1 MRTHLKLLLLTGVL
15 FAQTLEIIPYIS
27 PGVQLGINSKG
38 KIFTS
43 AQITIGIFGTPT
55 DGIPIGV
62 TIGKRVYNLNQGKK
76 SYNYYDIQLWPVF
89 FGIGIGQI
97 IDDEGNKSIRF
108 KTGAGLWGYLTF
120 DYSSFENLKYNF
132 GGIGVFPIP
141 VNGLPSP

>member
-15 FAQTLEIIPYIS
+15 FAQDIWPYIS

-43 AQITIGIFGTPT
+43 AQITIGIVGPNS
-55 DGIPIGV
+55 PIGF
-62 TIGKRVYNLNQGKK
+62 TIGKRWYHLNQGKK
-76 SYNYYDIQLWPVF
+76 SYNYYDFQLWPVF

-97 IDDEGNKSIRF
+97 IDDKGNKSIRF

-132 GGIGVFPIP
+132 GAIGVFPIF
-141 VNGLPSP
+141 VDELPSP

>member
-15 FAQTLEIIPYIS
+15 LSQIGEPYIS

-43 AQITIGIFGTPT
+43 TQITIGFETNNET
-55 DGIPIGV
+55 IGF
-62 TIGKRVYNLNQGKK
+62 TIGKRWYHLNQGKK

-89 FGIGIGQI
+89 AGVGIGQI
-97 IDDEGNKSIRF
+97 IDDKGNKSLRF
-108 KTGAGLWGYLTF
+108 KTGVGFWGYLTF

-132 GGIGVFPIP
+132 GAIGV
-141 VNGLPSP
+141 LPLGMPFLNVD

>member
-1 MRTHLKLLLLTGVL
+1 MRRHLKLFLLTGFL
-15 FAQTLEIIPYIS
+15 FAQNGLPYIS

-43 AQITIGIFGTPT
+43 AQITIGYVGPTP
-55 DGIPIGV
+55 PIGV
-62 TIGKRVYNLNQGKK
+62 TIGKRWYHLNQGKK
-76 SYNYYDIQLWPVF
+76 SYNYYDIQLWPAF

-132 GGIGVFPIP
+132 GAIGVFPIP
-141 VNGLPSP
+141 AKGIQTL

>member
-1 MRTHLKLLLLTGVL
+1 MTGVL
-15 FAQTLEIIPYIS
+15 FAQYHSHYIS

-43 AQITIGIFGTPT
+43 AQITIGIVGTTP
-55 DGIPIGV
+55 PIGF
-62 TIGKRVYNLNQGKK
+62 TIGKRWYHLNQGKK
-76 SYNYYDIQLWPVF
+76 SYNYYDFQLWPVF

-97 IDDEGNKSIRF
+97 IDDKGNKSIRF

-132 GGIGVFPIP
+132 GAIGVLPILVEGIP
-141 VNGLPSP
+141 PL

>member
-15 FAQTLEIIPYIS
+15 FAQTLEIVPYIS

-43 AQITIGIFGTPT
+43 AQITIGIGGT
-55 DGIPIGV
+55 IYPIITGF
-62 TIGKRVYNLNQGKK
+62 TIGKRWYYLNQEKK
-76 SYNYYDIQLWPVF
+76 SYSYYDLQVWPIL

-97 IDDEGNKSIRF
+97 IDGEGNKSIRF
-108 KTGAGLWGYLTF
+108 KTGAGLLGYLTF

-132 GGIGVFPIP
+132 GAIGVLP
-141 VNGLPSP
+141 VIVGEDISPF